1 MAGREVDRLGRREG
15 LAIGI
20 SMNLGKTVPRVAG
33 GVSVDRII
41 IEHANNLG
49 HVSSF
54 PHQGRIADTRRLL
67 PDGRISGARSEEH
80 TSELQSLMRISY
92 AVFCLK
98 KNNTHH
104 FHTHNSSYCTASQT
118 KAHRLPN

>member
-1 MAGREVDRLGRREG
+1 MALRFERLAQAELARHGTEKMAGREVDRLGRREG

-54 PHQGRIADTRRLL
+54 PHQGRIAD
-67 PDGRISGARSEEH
+67 RSEEH
-80 TSELQSLMRISY
+80 TSELQSLMRNSY
-92 AVFCLK
+92 AVYCLK
-98 KNNTHH
+98 KKKKKNRYLKK
-104 FHTHNSSYCTASQT
+104 S
-118 KAHRLPN
+118 

>member
-67 PDGRISGARSEEH
+67 PDGRISGALSRSEEH

-98 KNNTHH
+98 NRNKIN
-104 FHTHNSSYCTASQT
+104 SQT
-118 KAHRLPN
+118 VSTYEPCNIT

>member
-54 PHQGRIADTRRLL
+54 PHQGRIADNRRLL
-67 PDGRISGARSEEH
+67 TDGSISGALSV
-80 TSELQSLMRISY
+80 SQRILFRKRRYGGASGRGNMIKWKKV
-92 AVFCLK
+92 AVRK
-98 KNNTHH
+98 
-104 FHTHNSSYCTASQT
+104 
-118 KAHRLPN
+118 

>member
-20 SMNLGKTVPRVAG
+20 SMSLGKTVPRVAG

-41 IEHANNLG
+41 IEHAHNLG

-54 PHQGRIADTRRLL
+54 PHQGRIADTRSLL
-67 PDGRISGARSEEH
+67 PDGRISGALSVSQIGRASCRERVC
-80 TSELQSLMRISY
+80 QYGYIS
-92 AVFCLK
+92 VVSVSLK
-98 KNNTHH
+98 KKKPITTHTNNV
-104 FHTHNSSYCTASQT
+104 
-118 KAHRLPN
+118 

>member
-67 PDGRISGARSEEH
+67 PAGRISGALRSAARRVGKECVSTCRSRWSPYPYKQHLDNQVAYSVVEH
-80 TSELQSLMRISY
+80 TLIKIRKY
-92 AVFCLK
+92 
-98 KNNTHH
+98 
-104 FHTHNSSYCTASQT
+104 
-118 KAHRLPN
+118 

>member
-49 HVSSF
+49 HVSSV

-67 PDGRISGARSEEH
+67 PDGRISGALSVRSEERRVGKECVRTCRSRVSPYH
-80 TSELQSLMRISY
+80 
-92 AVFCLK
+92 
-98 KNNTHH
+98 
-104 FHTHNSSYCTASQT
+104 
-118 KAHRLPN
+118 